1 MKGRYYKTSRKHLV
15 DSRAV
20 LSEKASLVRLLGSY
34 HFVAEELPSFENL
47 SRGRVI
53 LRRYEVPTVLPL
65 RKKNKKTAHPLTS
78 HWVGPNPLCHGR
90 DSMLIPFLAAPP
102 HDDSGIMRHVQ
113 TLCRARQH
121 TRGGEQQGAH
131 ASTSRVKLAMLQNQ
145 NAACA
150 RHLTHDRA
158 EGAART
164 TNLRHCGSTSDV
176 LIGFGFLARTIKIQN
191 MHRFLQPNLKHH
203 HRKHHPTAAP
213 ANWGR
218 TEERGKPKHRLQRSE
233 KKKKIHLRQH
243 NRKKKKKNAQEQLT
257 SSSTL
262 A

>member
-1 MKGRYYKTSRKHLV
+1 M
-15 DSRAV
+15 
-20 LSEKASLVRLLGSY
+20 
-34 HFVAEELPSFENL
+34 
-47 SRGRVI
+47 
-53 LRRYEVPTVLPL
+53 PTVLPL

-164 TNLRHCGSTSDV
+164 TNLRHCGSTPDV
-176 LIGFGFLARTIKIQN
+176 LIGFGFRARTIKIQN
-191 MHRFLQPNLKHH
+191 MHRFVQPNLKHH

-243 NRKKKKKNAQEQLT
+243 NRKKKKKRTGATNIVVDVGLEQNFG
-257 SSSTL
+257 SSHLLLSFQAAAGGGL
-262 A
+262 HAPRQLLLHHENPRGPQR